1 MGILRKFGKE
11 MWLAQLLGGGR
22 RGGKPQWLDPWLDP
36 RLDLRLATGP
46 GEGQIISMI
55 PDPEAA

>member
-11 MWLAQLLGGGR
+11 MWLAQLLGGER
-22 RGGKPQWLDPWLDP
+22 RGGKPPW
-36 RLDLRLATGP
+36 LDLRLATGP
-46 GEGQIISMI
+46 GEGQIIGMI